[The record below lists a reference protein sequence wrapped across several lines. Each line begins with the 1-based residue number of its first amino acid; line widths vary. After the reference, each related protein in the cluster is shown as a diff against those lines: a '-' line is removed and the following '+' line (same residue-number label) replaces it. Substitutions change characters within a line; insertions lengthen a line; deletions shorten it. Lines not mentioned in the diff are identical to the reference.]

1 MMVEDRQVMRQA
13 HCAAL
18 LIGVLLLTSQPSDGG
33 NHCGNACGLRGL
45 GAIGV
50 LVEDVPLDFQQR
62 GLTVEDLQ
70 IDVELRLRQAGI
82 HVLTISMQERLK
94 IPVSPFLGVWIV
106 SKKVSSGLYAFSIS
120 VSLMQQVHLS
130 RNPSI
135 DMSAMTW
142 HAASVGYVS
151 NQGYEGIFV
160 ST

>member
-1 MMVEDRQVMRQA
+1 MVEDLQIMRQA

-18 LIGVLLLTSQPSDGG
+18 LIGILLLTSQPSDGG
-33 NHCGNACGLRGL
+33 SDCGNACGLRGL

-50 LVEDVPLDFQQR
+50 LVEDVPSDLQQD
-62 GLTVEDLQ
+62 GLTVDDLQ
-70 IDVELRLRQAGI
+70 TRRRAAAASGWHWRAHRYHAGTAENTS
-82 HVLTISMQERLK
+82 L
-94 IPVSPFLGVWIV
+94 SPFLVVWIV

-135 DMSAMTW
+135 EMSAMTW

-151 NQGYEGIFV
+151 TQGYEGIFV